1 MSTFYFGYCLT
12 YLSTIPTNDMISL
25 FGNIT
30 QKPSIK
36 GLLIAIL
43 PIGAAVGAFISSF
56 LMGCFSRRYI

>member
-1 MSTFYFGYCLT
+1 
-12 YLSTIPTNDMISL
+12 MISL

-30 QKPSIK
+30 QQPSIK